1 MSIAPSIL
9 NEIAQT
15 LTQFDTLTLNPV
27 ALLKDCFPGLSIIR
41 CALADVSEP
50 PYRALEHFNLYLLDG
65 REHCVQLTHD
75 PECAT
80 GVLIA
85 TR

>member
-1 MSIAPSIL
+1 MSIAPSTL

-15 LTQFDTLTLNPV
+15 LTQFDLLSHNPV
-27 ALLKDCFPGLSIIR
+27 AILKGCFPGLTILR
-41 CALADVSEP
+41 CALADMSEP

-65 REHCVQLTHD
+65 REHCVELTHD
-75 PECAT
+75 PERAT